1 METIK
6 AHTPA
11 LSTQASCSEGDDIT
25 AKEKIAQ
32 GRGRGGSGIG
42 DLVAGRAGGAGGAGG
57 VGGGEGGGGGVV
69 GAAGGEKEEEGG
81 GVRQREHDLQCLRV
95 WYRVSRKQQGRRA
108 SSMLPA
114 NYLAMPTSGVEC

>member
-1 METIK
+1 VETIK

-25 AKEKIAQ
+25 AKEEIAQ

-42 DLVAGRAGGAGGAGG
+42 DLVAGRARG

-69 GAAGGEKEEEGG
+69 GAAGGERETDGG

-108 SSMLPA
+108 SRMLPS